1 MPRAVVVDKPEA
13 KPRGFQPRGSKYDPI
28 VNEIINVFESGT
40 GKAVQIEL
48 EPNEKSHLVL
58 AMLSRAKDRLKAKYG
73 KLTGRQ
79 QSVGEGVYKVW
90 LEVPEAK
97 PVQATVQTPA
107 PAETEAVLA

>member
-1 MPRAVVVDKPEA
+1 
-13 KPRGFQPRGSKYDPI
+13 

-48 EPNEKSHLVL
+48 EPGEKSHLVL

-97 PVQATVQTPA
+97 PVAVQVPATVQAPA
-107 PAETEAVLA
+107 PETEAVLA